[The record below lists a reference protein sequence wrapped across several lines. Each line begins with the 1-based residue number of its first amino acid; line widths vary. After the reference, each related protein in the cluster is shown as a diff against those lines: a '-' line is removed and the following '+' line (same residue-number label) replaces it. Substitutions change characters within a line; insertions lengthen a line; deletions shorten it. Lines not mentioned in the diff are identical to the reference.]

1 MLTDT
6 LVSVGGVKRGLSAPL
21 SCVLYG
27 RCRGDLV
34 PIVFCVELLG
44 GKFFCLGQVLR
55 FDDEC
60 ARALFVVCAL
70 VSVVDVEFHGV
81 FLWDEVPC

>member
-1 MLTDT
+1 M
-6 LVSVGGVKRGLSAPL
+6 
-21 SCVLYG
+21 
-27 RCRGDLV
+27 